1 MSNTNSKRYYSPQFS
16 AMAAVSVRRLAWAIN
31 KPMPAAVD
39 FIIRQ
44 LPSIV
49 DPAKICQ
56 VCKDSTK
63 CKACTFCFHETPQE
77 QAVFLAAQQGAI

>member
-1 MSNTNSKRYYSPQFS
+1 MCNTNSRRYYTPQFS
-16 AMAAVSVRRLAWAIN
+16 AMASVSVRRLAWAIN

-56 VCKDSTK
+56 SCKDNTK
-63 CKACTFCFHETPQE
+63 CNTCTFCFQPTPQE
-77 QAVFLAAQQGAI
+77 QGVLSAAL